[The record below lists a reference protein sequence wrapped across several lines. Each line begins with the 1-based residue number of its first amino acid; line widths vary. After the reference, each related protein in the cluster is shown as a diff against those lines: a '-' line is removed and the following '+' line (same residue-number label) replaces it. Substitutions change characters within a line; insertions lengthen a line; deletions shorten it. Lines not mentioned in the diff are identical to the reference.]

1 MMGALVNGRR
11 GGRSPSL
18 LMAALIACVLLLGFN
33 YWVSNSR
40 NVELQAKLLELEER
54 VRQAASE
61 REREQMGRSEAEKQL
76 RQQTEQL
83 NLMENNH
90 HKQQQNAQ
98 NMWEQEKG
106 NLLLNISTSAKTVQE
121 MKNQM
126 KTLLEDLSKVQ
137 KEVQS
142 CKSNMNTLNKKLT
155 YDMTQCNAQILAEK
169 EECSEKIAAAKQE
182 VQRKYEKQISA
193 GAVQGAVIST
203 QKAIVS
209 RPASEVPAG
218 NDSDKSAS
226 ERINIEPAPELKPKT
241 DKHLKTEIFTGK
253 AEVTAEGSDKPK
265 LPSTSKPSKPSN
277 QNKTLNSLA
286 NDEALEGVMDI
297 KGGDLKAA
305 DALLDAAVNREGKED
320 DAIEYDNE
328 GEIEKRLSKLKDDK
342 TAAQEFEEELADY
355 NGDDENEPEFEADK
369 QAELAEV

>member
-61 REREQMGRSEAEKQL
+61 REREQLGRNEVEKQL
-76 RQQTEQL
+76 QQQTEQL
-83 NLMENNH
+83 TRMENTH
-90 HKQQQNAQ
+90 QRQQQSAQ
-98 NMWEQEKG
+98 SVWKQEKG

-137 KEVQS
+137 KELQS
-142 CKSNMNTLNKKLT
+142 CQSNMNTLNKKLT
-155 YDMTQCNAQILAEK
+155 YDMTQCNIQILAQK
-169 EECSEKIAAAKQE
+169 EECSEKLAAAKQE
-182 VQRKYEKQISA
+182 MQKKYEKQTSLAAGQSA
-193 GAVQGAVIST
+193 SSAL
-203 QKAIVS
+203 KATVS
-209 RPASEVPAG
+209 KPEVPAT
-218 NDSDKSAS
+218 NDSDKNAS
-226 ERINIEPAPELKPKT
+226 NQLNTKPAAELKPKP
-241 DKHLKTEIFTGK
+241 DDNIKTNEILVGK
-253 AEVTAEGSDKPK
+253 DDDVAVKESDKTD
-265 LPSTSKPSKPSN
+265 LPSTSKPSN
-277 QNKTLNSLA
+277 QNSTQSSVA
-286 NDEALEGVMDI
+286 NEEAIEGVLDI
-297 KGGDLKAA
+297 KTGDLKDA
-305 DALLDAAVNREGKED
+305 DALLDAAVNKEGKED

-328 GEIEKRLSKLKDDK
+328 GEIEKRLSKLKDDR
-342 TAAQEFEEELADY
+342 TAAQEFEEEMADY

-369 QAELAEV
+369 QAQLAEV